1 MSSVVEAPT
10 LCPECGATLPVDP
23 GYSPWCDDCGW
34 NVDPYPPPPPEGRLA
49 QRRDQLGADL
59 DARLLAVA
67 ADSGSDSSSSAA
79 KRAAFTLSIA
89 VHLLT
94 IGLAA
99 LAVEVAVGSTIRG
112 AVRVIVV
119 GILTLIVISMV
130 PRFRGLPPHTRVV
143 RDVDAP
149 NLWRLIARV
158 AEATR
163 SPLPNYVVLSTEY
176 DAWSAIVGL
185 RRRRV
190 LGIGMALW
198 STITP
203 AERVAVLGHELAHGR
218 RGDCRGNLLVQAAG
232 ESLRQWGR
240 LLGITT
246 PPGTRS
252 GHYIMD
258 FGLAEYQA
266 TQFIGVALFNV
277 LTILPRRVFIWW
289 ARALSIATARA
300 GQRGEYFAD
309 DAAAVAASSK
319 ATLSLLDELYLIDV
333 VQAWEHRLRIQR
345 RAPAW
350 TDLRATLDAVPPRQ
364 VERLRRVGRLR
375 HQRIDASHPSTAARI
390 DVVKARPA
398 RAGTIWLSD
407 GDDAAITAE
416 LAAFSAPVPRQ
427 RRTR

>member
-1 MSSVVEAPT
+1 MSSAVEAPT
-10 LCPECGATLPVDP
+10 LCPDCGARLPVDA
-23 GYSPWCDDCGW
+23 GYSPWCEGCGW
-34 NVDPYPPPPPEGRLA
+34 NVDPYPPSLPQRRLA
-49 QRRDQLGADL
+49 QRRVQLGADL

-67 ADSGSDSSSSAA
+67 ADSSSSAA
-79 KRAAFTLSIA
+79 KRVAFTLSIA

-94 IGLAA
+94 IGLAV
-99 LAVEVAVGSTIRG
+99 LGVEVAVGNTIRG
-112 AVRVIVV
+112 AVRVVIV
-119 GILTLIVISMV
+119 GILALIVLSMV
-130 PRFRGLPPHTRVV
+130 PRMPGLPRHTKVV
-143 RDVDAP
+143 READAP
-149 NLWRLIARV
+149 GLWRLIRRV

-163 SPLPNYVVLSTEY
+163 SPLPNYIVLTPEY
-176 DAWSAIVGL
+176 DAWSATVGF

-203 AERVAVLGHELAHGR
+203 AERVAALGHELAHGR
-218 RGDCRGNLLVQAAG
+218 RGDCRGNLLVQTAG

-252 GHYIMD
+252 GHYLMD

-266 TQFIGVALFNV
+266 TQFVGVALFNV
-277 LTILPRRVFIWW
+277 LTILPRRVFMWW
-289 ARALSIATARA
+289 SRGLSIATARA

-309 DAAAVAASSK
+309 DAAAAAASSK
-319 ATLSLLDELYLIDV
+319 AMLSLLDELYLVDV

-345 RAPAW
+345 RAAAW
-350 TDLRATLDAVPPRQ
+350 PELRATLDAVPPRQ

-375 HQRIDASHPSTAARI
+375 HQRIDATHPSTAARI
-390 DVVKARPA
+390 DVVNARPA
-398 RAGTIWLSD
+398 RAGTVWLSD

-427 RRTR
+427 RRTRSD